1 MIKTTLKVNG
11 MVCSM
16 CEAHVN
22 DALRIVFDMER
33 VTSSHRKNET
43 IIISEHEPDE
53 PTIKEAVEGAGYEL
67 VSVKHEPYVKKIR
80 FSRTV
85 K

>member
-22 DALRIVFDMER
+22 DALRIVFDMEK
-33 VTSSHRKNET
+33 VSSSHRKNET

-53 PTIKEAVEGAGYEL
+53 PTIRVAVEGAGYEL
-67 VSVKHEPYVKKIR
+67 LSVKYEPYVKKTR
-80 FSRTV
+80 FSRSS